1 MNVLDA
7 VHTVLSDTGQP
18 LHYRD
23 ITHDI
28 IELGEGTEEE

>member
-1 MNVLDA
+1 MNVLDV
-7 VHTVLSDTGQP
+7 VHTVLSEAGQP
-18 LHYRD
+18 LRHRD

>member
-7 VHTVLSDTGQP
+7 VHTVLSEAGQS
-18 LHYRD
+18 LRYSD

-28 IELGEGTEEE
+28 IELGEGTEE